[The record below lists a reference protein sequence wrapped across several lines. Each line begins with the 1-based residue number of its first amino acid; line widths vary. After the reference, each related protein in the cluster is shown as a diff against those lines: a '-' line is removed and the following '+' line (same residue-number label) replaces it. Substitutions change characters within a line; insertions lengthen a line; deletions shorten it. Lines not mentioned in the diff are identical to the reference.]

1 LPQEPLTWRRS
12 RHKERFVGYHRN
24 GYRANGLR
32 GERVGV
38 RHVDVQVGELSLEA
52 TCDDVCGGNDS
63 DSTMF
68 DERGAIARNGELV

>member
-1 LPQEPLTWRRS
+1 MATARTACAE
-12 RHKERFVGYHRN
+12 N
-24 GYRANGLR
+24 
-32 GERVGV
+32 VGV